1 MTPALL
7 TEAGFCFGVAE
18 YVPEPRRP
26 ALMGR
31 IPRLRDTLAH
41 HLEVVHDVPVTA
53 GDHLKALVECHE
65 HTHGRS
71 RA

>member
-1 MTPALL
+1 MTPDLL
-7 TEAGFCFGVAE
+7 HEAGFCFGVAE

-41 HLEVVHDVPVTA
+41 HLGVVHAVPVTA
-53 GDHLKALVECHE
+53 GDHLRALTEAHE
-65 HTHGRS
+65 RIHGR
-71 RA
+71 AV